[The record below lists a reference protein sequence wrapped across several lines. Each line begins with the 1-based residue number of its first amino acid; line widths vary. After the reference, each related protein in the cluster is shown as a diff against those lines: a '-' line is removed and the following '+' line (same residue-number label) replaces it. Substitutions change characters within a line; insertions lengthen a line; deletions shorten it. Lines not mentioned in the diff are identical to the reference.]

1 MPPAGGQQ
9 RRLGTRCGCTWTAPV
24 CRARI
29 RIEFAARD
37 QRNGRSGL
45 GVHWRSDRGGIL
57 CGGSRCGSQQ
67 PCDLRCGCTCRS
79 RLWWTGSTRASDRG
93 AGPVL
98 TDPIRTAPAP
108 VEISFSGSSAATAPA
123 AYPVPSRP
131 TTHLSQGITRPKLR
145 TDGTV
150 CWGMTATVSKEPAS
164 IREALH
170 DSNWLTAMN

>member
-1 MPPAGGQQ
+1 MCLPPGDSSGGSAPDADAPGPRQSAARESGSSSLPATNATAEAVSGSTGAATEAGSSAAGHDAAHNNPVTSGAAALADHASGGQDP
-9 RRLGTRCGCTWTAPV
+9 RAP
-24 CRARI
+24 AT
-29 RIEFAARD
+29 EE
-37 QRNGRSGL
+37 Q
-45 GVHWRSDRGGIL
+45 
-57 CGGSRCGSQQ
+57 
-67 PCDLRCGCTCRS
+67 
-79 RLWWTGSTRASDRG
+79 
-93 AGPVL
+93 VL